1 MLKKTFTNNLVVLIC
16 FLFYIKHLK
25 CGALEDFFPCWLVLM
40 CHVPWG
46 WKVVIVHLVLKN
58 YGCSIFTSHYNQ
70 PTKLHSSKTL
80 EDHYTRFVQM
90 YPKPSLIPR
99 MHYMIHYPRTMLRYI
114 GLDQNSSHPLYKL
127 YISSAISYKLES
139 WF

>member
-1 MLKKTFTNNLVVLIC
+1 MFPRFSSPPSRENKAAF
-16 FLFYIKHLK
+16 IKDL
-25 CGALEDFFPCWLVLM
+25 
-40 CHVPWG
+40 
-46 WKVVIVHLVLKN
+46 
-58 YGCSIFTSHYNQ
+58 
-70 PTKLHSSKTL
+70 L

-99 MHYMIHYPRTMLRYI
+99 MHYMIHYPRTMLRYV

-127 YISSAISYKLES
+127 YISSAISYKLKS

>member
-16 FLFYIKHLK
+16 FLFYIKRLK

-58 YGCSIFTSHYNQ
+58 YGCSIFTSHYNR
-70 PTKLHSSKTL
+70 PTKLHSSKT
-80 EDHYTRFVQM
+80 FW
-90 YPKPSLIPR
+90 KPSLIPR
-99 MHYMIHYPRTMLRYI
+99 MHYMIHYPRTMLRYV

-127 YISSAISYKLES
+127 YISSAISYKLKS